1 MVSNNRKGN
10 LYMALICS
18 PALKWHN
25 MAEPTFA
32 HFWMWSRCCLRHQ
45 VWRSEAASYVKNSG
59 GRIAKNWNRC
69 SISRLHGEMTC
80 RILNWNV
87 HEHNG
92 HTTYRSLGQVLKV
105 PHLARQKKCLKGRGR
120 FFSKLW
126 WNASG
131 ISSSSS
137 AEIARKL
144 PAVFAAQIDQQITF
158 HNVQIS
164 NLHSFHLLPIC
175 CCLGGA
181 FLSPYWCY
189 LAGPGEPP
197 NLDQPFHPNFKPRP
211 TTRRSPARSRKQ
223 CLQRYQRRWST
234 SHFPSGFTGDED
246 ENHGHSAMLFCEG
259 IHVATFFQIS
269 WIFTSGTFWTWEL
282 LPLCPC
288 CRLPHR
294 PLKPKSSN
302 FRSLSF
308 LQIMQIITKKGAV
321 NFWTLSETWQPYT
334 LATSYILPHDG
345 VLPDP
350 KRTETLTQGVWCR
363 WWERLEVR
371 CANLQSQCP
380 WPQQTRHPIHSHP
393 FRSHQLRVQQ
403 VPSSCFQPAPSMGL
417 WPWGRKEESPDATF
431 LHSSDASR
439 PPQVESVQSPAPA
452 PAREETARQWS

>member
-181 FLSPYWCY
+181 FLSPTDATWPDQVNPLTWTNLSTPISSLGQPQDAAQHVVGSNAYKDTKGDGVPRIFQVDLQEMKMRITDTQQCCFVKEY
-189 LAGPGEPP
+189 MLQLSSRSLGSSLLEPSGPG
-197 NLDQPFHPNFKPRP
+197 NYFHF
-211 TTRRSPARSRKQ
+211 A
-223 CLQRYQRRWST
+223 LAV
-234 SHFPSGFTGDED
+234 D
-246 ENHGHSAMLFCEG
+246 
-259 IHVATFFQIS
+259 
-269 WIFTSGTFWTWEL
+269 
-282 LPLCPC
+282 
-288 CRLPHR
+288 
-294 PLKPKSSN
+294 
-302 FRSLSF
+302 F
-308 LQIMQIITKKGAV
+308 LIA
-321 NFWTLSETWQPYT
+321 L
-334 LATSYILPHDG
+334 
-345 VLPDP
+345 
-350 KRTETLTQGVWCR
+350 
-363 WWERLEVR
+363 
-371 CANLQSQCP
+371 
-380 WPQQTRHPIHSHP
+380 
-393 FRSHQLRVQQ
+393 
-403 VPSSCFQPAPSMGL
+403 
-417 WPWGRKEESPDATF
+417 
-431 LHSSDASR
+431 
-439 PPQVESVQSPAPA
+439 
-452 PAREETARQWS
+452 

>member
-1 MVSNNRKGN
+1 MDILHTGHLGKFSR
-10 LYMALICS
+10 YLIWQDKKMSERERPFFQQTLVKCLWNQLVIICRDSQKTASSFCS
-18 PALKWHN
+18 SDR
-25 MAEPTFA
+25 PTN
-32 HFWMWSRCCLRHQ
+32 HFSQCADIKSSLLPSPSHMLLP
-45 VWRSEAASYVKNSG
+45 WRS
-59 GRIAKNWNRC
+59 
-69 SISRLHGEMTC
+69 
-80 RILNWNV
+80 
-87 HEHNG
+87 
-92 HTTYRSLGQVLKV
+92 
-105 PHLARQKKCLKGRGR
+105 
-120 FFSKLW
+120 FF
-126 WNASG
+126 
-131 ISSSSS
+131 
-137 AEIARKL
+137 
-144 PAVFAAQIDQQITF
+144 VT
-158 HNVQIS
+158 H
-164 NLHSFHLLPIC
+164 
-175 CCLGGA
+175 
-181 FLSPYWCY
+181 WCY